1 MKDLDKFAWP
11 TQWEPLSGQQFQNA
25 QSLSGANVWKN
36 ASSKGGGGMFSKA
49 NAKGT
54 AGVASALQIGFN
66 ALSKLFSKEKK
77 GTPGVSNAP
86 GLGNQLQAGSHDWMK
101 FFT

>member
-1 MKDLDKFAWP
+1 VKDLDKFAWN
-11 TQWEPLSGQQFQNA
+11 TKWQPLSGKQFQNA

-54 AGVASALQIGFN
+54 AGVATALQIGFS

-86 GLGNQLQAGSHDWMK
+86 NLASLLQIGSQGYIG
-101 FFT
+101 